1 MLYLTEVKN
10 QTRGLIGSY
19 KTELKLLACQG
30 KDQIWSPVSGDE
42 VVVSDNFNEQISKG
56 TLFIVNLGTNNAIQ
70 GTPELAGNRLLNVLK
85 QFSRVLEKSKNQEGE
100 IEQWRVSL
108 KIQAEELANRQNEL
122 DTQQEQLQEKEAELA
137 TLQEERDKLHEAWKQ
152 LQEDQQKLQEN
163 INFEGEQLDK
173 VNSLLTRF
181 SDSIFDSNSFL
192 EPYRQASEAVNNQQ
206 ASLDHYWHQLE
217 QDKNQIQQQ
226 QQKVNQEC
234 EVLNQTRQE
243 LSSIS
248 ETLQQTKIDLQI
260 QQHVITGKE
269 ELLEQTNLHLE
280 GIKNLKREVSSLTD
294 DGSDSDREHKIDINA
309 LENMPLGDLE
319 GIVDNLQQE
328 MAKLV
333 NFVNMQEEELT
344 LQGNFVREIE
354 TKLAQANEI
363 DKFSLETELA
373 DAQEAM
379 KLLDET
385 LVGQRRNLKKQQRTL
400 NQHMKI
406 LNRRKGIF
414 DVESFDTIDTID
426 FEPILNSF
434 QGQENSKEEQKQK
447 LELKIQHLKE
457 NLQQTQQR
465 FEEQNRTY
473 HQQEESLKQKE
484 EVWQNSQLVLTQM
497 EFKINLLEQSL
508 HNFQE
513 HLNNIRH
520 NLQNMQQGVTELEHN
535 ANEQNQVIQEIQGMI
550 HR

>member
-10 QTRGLIGSY
+10 QTRGLIGGY

-30 KDQIWSPVSGDE
+30 KDQIWNPVTGDE
-42 VVVSDNFNEQISKG
+42 VVVSDNIEQTSKG

-85 QFSRVLEKSKNQEGE
+85 QFSRILEKSKNQEGE

-163 INFEGEQLDK
+163 ISFEGEQLDK
-173 VNSLLTRF
+173 INNLLTRF
-181 SDSIFDSNSFL
+181 FDSIVDSNSFQ
-192 EPYRQASEAVNNQQ
+192 EHYRQAIEAVNNQQ
-206 ASLDHYWHQLE
+206 ASLDQYWQQLE
-217 QDKNQIQQQ
+217 EDKNQAQQQ
-226 QQKVNQEC
+226 QQKVNHEC
-234 EVLNQTRQE
+234 EVLNQRRQE
-243 LSSIS
+243 LSSTW

-260 QQHVITGKE
+260 QQNIITSKE
-269 ELLEQTNLHLE
+269 ELLEQTNLYLE
-280 GIKNLKREVSSLTD
+280 GIKNLKRELTSLIA
-294 DGSDSDREHKIDINA
+294 DGSDGDSEHKIDLNA

-328 MAKLV
+328 MLKLV

-344 LQGNFVREIE
+344 LQGDLVREIQA
-354 TKLAQANEI
+354 KLAQANEI

-385 LVGQRRNLKKQQRTL
+385 LVGQRRNLKKQQKAL
-400 NQHMKI
+400 NQHIQI

-414 DVESFDTIDTID
+414 DAESFSIDTTD
-426 FEPILNSF
+426 FEPILKSF
-434 QGQENSKEEQKQK
+434 EGQENNIEEQKQK
-447 LELKIQHLKE
+447 LESEIQHLRQ
-457 NLQQTQQR
+457 NLPQIQQR

-473 HQQEESLKQKE
+473 PQQEETLKQEE
-484 EVWQNSQLVLTQM
+484 EVWKKSELVLTQM
-497 EFKINLLEQSL
+497 QFKVHLLEQNL
-508 HNFQE
+508 HTFQE
-513 HLNNIRH
+513 HLNNIRN
-520 NLQNMQQGVTELEHN
+520 NLENMQQDVTEIENN
-535 ANEQNQVIQEIQGMI
+535 ANEQNQVIQEMQGMI